1 MEIYRIE
8 KQNMMGFPI
17 EEKFFSS
24 LDKALKEFKKTLR
37 SYRKNGL
44 AKEEDCAHLS
54 KPIVRNKDLIGSN
67 LIAEYMIEVWY
78 KCSYEYDEWDT
89 TVEHLI
95 LEKVDVA

>member
-24 LDKALKEFKKTLR
+24 
-37 SYRKNGL
+37 
-44 AKEEDCAHLS
+44 EEDCAHLS
-54 KPIVRNKDLIGSN
+54 KPIVRNKDLIESN